1 MIAQV
6 ETPLRWFAELLRC
19 VQPARSGVCGS
30 PIDFDG
36 QSAVCS
42 RCRHSYAVVQHVPVL
57 KPEVDPEVEKHYDD
71 LAGIT
76 SRDEQRRAG
85 HLADI
90 ARSIED
96 FVRDHS
102 IVGPILEVGCGL
114 GLLSDRVPKYVGLEY
129 SLGRLLTRGFENAAR
144 VCGDARQL
152 PFADGAFQLAV
163 SLNVLEHVD
172 RVDSALA
179 EIDRVLQPGGY
190 ALLKPAWHCTRYNTE
205 LIPVK
210 RYGELTL
217 RQKCVKAA
225 LPVLQSRGWKFATK
239 VPWRL
244 WRRLTARKNN
254 PLSWGRL
261 TPHYGADWIA
271 DSDATTS
278 IDSHEGILYFESR
291 DYDCPSHPRRM
302 DRILA
307 GHDLV
312 IVRKPL
318 TRT

>member
-19 VQPARSGVCGS
+19 VQPAGSGVCGS

-57 KPEVDPEVEKHYDD
+57 KPEADPEVEKHYDD

-85 HLADI
+85 HLAD
-90 ARSIED
+90 
-96 FVRDHS
+96 
-102 IVGPILEVGCGL
+102 
-114 GLLSDRVPKYVGLEY
+114 VGLEY
-129 SLGRLLTRGFENAAR
+129 SLGRLLTPGFEDAAR

-172 RVDSALA
+172 RVDLALA

-205 LIPVK
+205 LIPV
-210 RYGELTL
+210 RSYGELTL

-225 LPVLQSRGWKFATK
+225 LPLLQTRAWKFATK
-239 VPWRL
+239 IPWRM

-271 DSDATTS
+271 DADATTS

-318 TRT
+318 TRN